1 MMTSSVAV
9 AIAVAVTVTVTV
21 LVALRAELG
30 GGVCE
35 VGDER
40 EVSGG
45 DQAVERHS
53 APVEVGAGVA
63 GPHHG
68 GAGDACC
75 DGLDGGER
83 AAGGGSGAGGA
94 YGGDHLA
101 VAIRHAASL
110 HRLIGQTKNGALLV
124 RA

>member
-1 MMTSSVAV
+1 MMTSRSVAVAV
-9 AIAVAVTVTVTV
+9 AIAVAVAV

-68 GAGDACC
+68 GASDACC
-75 DGLDGGER
+75 HGLDGGER
-83 AAGGGSGAGGA
+83 
-94 YGGDHLA
+94 
-101 VAIRHAASL
+101 R
-110 HRLIGQTKNGALLV
+110 R
-124 RA
+124 